1 MKAHHS
7 FLLTLFCV
15 LFPFSVFAA
24 PVNINNAD
32 AAAIDAAMK
41 GVGAKSAAAIVAY
54 RTKNGP
60 FKRVDDL
67 TNVKGIGPK
76 IVEKNRAN
84 LTIGEPAS
92 SSELRK

>member
-1 MKAHHS
+1 MKTYYS

-15 LFPFSVFAA
+15 VFSFNVFAT
-24 PVNINNAD
+24 PVNINSAD

-41 GVGAKSAAAIVAY
+41 GVGAKYAAAIVAY

-67 TNVKGIGPK
+67 TKVKGIGPK
-76 IVEKNRAN
+76 VVERNRAN
-84 LTIGEPAS
+84 LTIGEPAKEES
-92 SSELRK
+92 SK

>member
-1 MKAHHS
+1 MKAHPS
-7 FLLTLFCV
+7 FLFTLFCI
-15 LFPFSVFAA
+15 LFSFNVFAA
-24 PVNINNAD
+24 PVNINSAD

-41 GVGAKSAAAIVAY
+41 GVGEISAAAIVAY

-67 TNVKGIGPK
+67 TKVKGVGPK

-84 LTIGEPAS
+84 LTIGEPAQEGS
-92 SSELRK
+92 AK